1 MSRRHNPAVYDPVVD
16 VTPEEAERNKRRMG
30 KTEAA
35 YEDPRGKD
43 HSIPDLPEAE
53 PTDSRD
59 DEVNIGKDRADK
71 QSD

>member
-1 MSRRHNPAVYDPVVD
+1 MSRRHNPAVYDPVVH

-30 KTEAA
+30 KSEAA

-53 PTDSRD
+53 PTGSPDGEED
-59 DEVNIGKDRADK
+59 IGKDQAD
-71 QSD
+71 